1 MSPGPYGFTL
11 TEMRG
16 DSLRDLYAKV
26 IAVVGLGVLAGAGAL
41 VDYWPS
47 GGTLP
52 RVATEKGGPAIA
64 GPLPVA
70 AVGTVAEL
78 PRPGVGRTA
87 RIQSLAAEAAQP
99 SSARTADLNTLASL
113 PLADSIDLTGS
124 AAAALVAPPVALQ
137 PSVPTSAQE
146 QNDVPVSDDVTA
158 NALTNSPVR
167 LSAVSVSEDDG
178 EGFIVGAAKK
188 TRDSIVRTS
197 RKTGASI
204 FDAFRF
210 VGGAMKKALP
220 GT

>member
-41 VDYWPS
+41 VDYWPT
-47 GGTLP
+47 GGALP

-78 PRPGVGRTA
+78 PRPGVARPA

-99 SSARTADLNTLASL
+99 SSAWTADLNTSASL
-113 PLADSIDLTGS
+113 PVSDRIDLTS
-124 AAAALVAPPVALQ
+124 STAAALVAPPVAPQ
-137 PSVPTSAQE
+137 PSVTWAQE
-146 QNDVPVSDDVTA
+146 QTDVPVSDVTG
-158 NALTNSPVR
+158 NAFTNSPVL

>member
-1 MSPGPYGFTL
+1 
-11 TEMRG
+11 MRG

-52 RVATEKGGPAIA
+52 RVATEKGGPAVA
-64 GPLPVA
+64 GPLPAPAVA
-70 AVGTVAEL
+70 SVAEL
-78 PRPGVGRTA
+78 RRPDVVRTA
-87 RIQSLAAEAAQP
+87 RIRSLAVE
-99 SSARTADLNTLASL
+99 TADPSWVAERSPSAPL
-113 PLADSIDLTGS
+113 PVSDRIDLNRST
-124 AAAALVAPPVALQ
+124 AAALAAPPVAPQ
-137 PSVPTSAQE
+137 PAVALSAQE
-146 QNDVPVSDDVTA
+146 LDDVPVNDLTT
-158 NALTNSPVR
+158 NAFTNSPVR

>member
-1 MSPGPYGFTL
+1 
-11 TEMRG
+11 MRG

-78 PRPGVGRTA
+78 PRPSVGRTA

-99 SSARTADLNTLASL
+99 SSPRTADLNTLASL

-146 QNDVPVSDDVTA
+146 QNDVPVSDVNS
-158 NALTNSPVR
+158 NAFTNSPVL

-178 EGFIVGAAKK
+178 EGFIIGAAKK
-188 TRDSIVRTS
+188 TRDSIVRTG